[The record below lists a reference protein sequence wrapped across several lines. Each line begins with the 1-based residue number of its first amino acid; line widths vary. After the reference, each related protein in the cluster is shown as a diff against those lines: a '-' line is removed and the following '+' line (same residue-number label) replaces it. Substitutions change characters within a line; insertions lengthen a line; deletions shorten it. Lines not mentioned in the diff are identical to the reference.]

1 MEGLTMLR
9 TMAVL
14 LLCIPVVTGLEEG
27 RGPMNGPTRFDVDLY
42 GNIYLLDGQ
51 QNMLRVLSPANTL
64 LYEVG
69 GAGWANDQFDR
80 PAGIWARNGIDVYV
94 ADYGNHRI
102 QRFDRGLAY
111 VSTFSTRDSEF
122 PEERFGYPADMALS
136 RLGELFICDGENV
149 RVLKVNSA
157 SKVERSIGDYRAGKG
172 RLRQPTQIE
181 IGPRDQILVL
191 DGSRVVIFDTF
202 GTYLGE
208 ILEGVLR
215 SPTAIFA
222 DERSAAVLEGRT
234 LYCLDEHFRPLTT
247 IAVDSVVGYST
258 VRGVSFAGTAM
269 YLLTGEGV
277 KAVPDP
283 RQLDKE
289 GKTR

>member
-1 MEGLTMLR
+1 MEGTTMLR
-9 TMAVL
+9 TLAAFL
-14 LLCIPVVTGLEEG
+14 LFLPILTGVREE
-27 RGPMNGPTRFDVDLY
+27 RGVMTGPTQFDVDLY

-51 QNMLRVLSPANTL
+51 QNMLRVLSPKNTL

-80 PAGIWARNGIDVYV
+80 PGGIWARNGIDVYV

-111 VSTFSTRDSEF
+111 VSTFSTRDGDV
-122 PEERFGYPADMALS
+122 PEERFGYPTDMALS

-202 GTYLGE
+202 GTYLGDL
-208 ILEGVLR
+208 LEGVLR
-215 SPTAIFA
+215 SPTVIFA
-222 DERSAAVLEGRT
+222 DERSAAVLEGAT
-234 LYCLDEHFRPLTT
+234 LFCLDEHFRPLIT
-247 IAVDSVVGYST
+247 IAVDSLVGHST

-269 YLLTGEGV
+269 YLLTGDGV

-289 GKTR
+289 